1 MRFITCFALTFSILL
16 SAQSFAEELKIFT
29 WEDYISDTLIEEFEE
44 RYGHT
49 VSQVYFENE
58 MLRDA
63 VVYSGKALAYDLFII
78 DGQTIGELGRASIL
92 GDLSNTLKEGNSNFT
107 EVSRRACGGIGIP
120 YSNGTMGVAFRSSKV
135 AEGITSWMDVFDYA
149 LKHPQTVVIPD
160 DDVDTI
166 AIALL
171 ALGFDPMT
179 ENEVELAQAYKL
191 LMKVREQ
198 LLVIRAAIGYALDKK
213 SGSKME
219 VAVIYSGEKEQI
231 ASYTEQDDWFYT
243 IPQEGT
249 LMWHE
254 CFSVHKDRPISKA
267 SIEFLNFINTPERSA
282 LNAEEMW
289 FASSNRHVLGLASD
303 DYLLDE
309 ELFPTGL
316 DSGSSFTYKT
326 LSKEASD
333 LRSQIL
339 FVIHNQRYKTKK

>member
-1 MRFITCFALTFSILL
+1 MHFLTYFALTCSIFL
-16 SAQSFAEELKIFT
+16 SAQSFAEELKVFT

-44 RYGHT
+44 QYGHT

-63 VVYSGKALAYDLFII
+63 VVYSGKVLAYDLFII
-78 DGQTIGELGRASIL
+78 DGSTIGDLGRSGIL
-92 GDLSNTLKEGNSNFT
+92 RDLSNILNEGNSNFT
-107 EVSRRACGGIGIP
+107 DVSRRVCGAYGIP
-120 YSNGTMGVAFRSSKV
+120 YSNGTMGVGFRSSKV
-135 AEGITSWMDVFDYA
+135 TEGITSWMDVFDYA

-179 ENEVELAQAYKL
+179 ENEVELKQAYKL

-213 SGSKME
+213 SDSKME

-231 ASYTEQDDWFYT
+231 ASYTEQDDWIYT

-249 LMWHE
+249 LRWHE
-254 CFSVHKDRPISKA
+254 CFSVHKGRPISKA
-267 SIEFLNFINTPERSA
+267 SIEFLNFINTPERST

-289 FASSNRHVLGLASD
+289 FASSNRHVLDFATD

-326 LSKEASD
+326 LSKEASN

-339 FVIHNQRYKTKK
+339 FVIHNQKDKTNK

>member
-1 MRFITCFALTFSILL
+1 MRFITCFSLTFSIFL
-16 SAQSFAEELKIFT
+16 STQSFSEELKIFT

-44 RYGHT
+44 QYGHT

-78 DGQTIGELGRASIL
+78 DGQTIGELGSASIL

-179 ENEVELAQAYKL
+179 ENEVELTQAYKL

-198 LLVIRAAIGYALDKK
+198 LLVIRAGIGYALDKK

-231 ASYTEQDDWFYT
+231 ASYTEQDDWIYT

-289 FASSNRHVLGLASD
+289 FASSNRNVLDLASD

-316 DSGSSFTYKT
+316 ASGSSFTYKT

-339 FVIHNQRYKTKK
+339 FVIHNQKYKTKK

>member
-1 MRFITCFALTFSILL
+1 MRCLTCFSLIFSISL

-29 WEDYISDTLIEEFEE
+29 WEDYISDALIEEFEE
-44 RYGHT
+44 QYGHT

-78 DGQTIGELGRASIL
+78 DGLTIGELGRAGVL
-92 GDLSNTLKEGNSNFT
+92 GDFSNTLKEGNSNFT
-107 EVSRRACGGIGIP
+107 DVSRRICGVYGVP

-135 AEGITSWMDVFDYA
+135 TEGITSWMDVFDYA

-191 LMKVREQ
+191 LMKVRER
-198 LLVIRAAIGYALDKK
+198 LLVIRAGVGYALDKK

-231 ASYTEQDDWFYT
+231 TSYTEQDDWIYT

-254 CFSVHKDRPISKA
+254 CFSAHIDRPISKA

-282 LNAEEMW
+282 LNAEDVW
-289 FASSNRHVLGLASD
+289 FASSNKHVLDFATD
-303 DYLLDE
+303 DYRLDE

-316 DSGSSFTYKT
+316 DSSSSFPYKT

-339 FVIHNQRYKTKK
+339 FVIQNQRNETEK